1 MRNTNLRNMSANHLY
16 ERICLYLTYL
26 TLLNQFIHALLQ
38 SLEELEGSR
47 RILPVGH
54 SVHIL
59 QAVLGPLVRV
69 LLVVGNPSAAAS
81 SPTMSTAAAVA
92 VSSVAVAVTSIPP
105 AAPGTGLV

>member
-59 QAVLGPLVRV
+59 QAVLGPLARV

-81 SPTMSTAAAVA
+81 SPTMSTAAVA

-105 AAPGTGLV
+105 AAAGTGLV